1 MRGGFSW
8 YIGLEPRG
16 QEGAFK
22 SLKGPIV
29 LTINVY
35 FDFSFFGVFSAI
47 FSLFILPCTISLGG
61 PGRIIVMYDIIL
73 VFITRQYNIDIR
85 TELLCMTS
93 FYSII
98 T

>member
-1 MRGGFSW
+1 
-8 YIGLEPRG
+8 
-16 QEGAFK
+16 
-22 SLKGPIV
+22 
-29 LTINVY
+29 
-35 FDFSFFGVFSAI
+35 
-47 FSLFILPCTISLGG
+47 
-61 PGRIIVMYDIIL
+61 MYDIIL